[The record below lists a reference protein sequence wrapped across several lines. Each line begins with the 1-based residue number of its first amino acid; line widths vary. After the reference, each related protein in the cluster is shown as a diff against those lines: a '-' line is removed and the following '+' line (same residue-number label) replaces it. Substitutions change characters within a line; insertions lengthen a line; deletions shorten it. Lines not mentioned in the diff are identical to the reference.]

1 MRMALEDYD
10 TVAGTPPNIFWHE
23 GRVSREDRERILGQ
37 KGVVLWFTG
46 LSGSGKS
53 TLANAVA
60 GQLNAQGNLTY
71 ILDGDNLRHGL
82 NKDLGFSVA
91 ERKEN
96 IRRTGEVARLLVDA
110 GLIVL
115 AAFISPLR
123 EDRAQLRQLLGKDY
137 IEVFVDCDLTVCET
151 RDPKNLYKKARAG
164 EIAEF
169 TGISSPYERPEN
181 PELIVRTDQEPL
193 AECVSS
199 VILCLERYFEQG

>member
-1 MRMALEDYD
+1 MALENFKTDQVD
-10 TVAGTPPNIFWHE
+10 HNHIFWHE
-23 GRVSREDRERILGQ
+23 GRISRQVRERILGQ
-37 KGVVLWFTG
+37 QGVVIWFTG

-60 GQLNAQGNLTY
+60 ENLNAQGRLTY
-71 ILDGDNLRHGL
+71 TLDGDNLRHGL

-91 ERKEN
+91 DRQEN

-137 IEVFVDCDLTVCET
+137 IEVFVDCDLAVCEA
-151 RDPKNLYKKARAG
+151 RDPKNLYRKARAG
-164 EIAEF
+164 EIKEF
-169 TGISSPYERPEN
+169 TGISSPYEKPEN
-181 PELIVRTDQEPL
+181 PELVVHTDQESL
-193 AECVSS
+193 AECANRV
-199 VILCLERYFEQG
+199 LNYLAHNLNRGNA

>member
-1 MRMALEDYD
+1 ME
-10 TVAGTPPNIFWHE
+10 GTNIFWHE
-23 GRVSREDRERILGQ
+23 SRVCREDRERILGQ
-37 KGVVLWFTG
+37 RGVVLWFTG

-60 GQLNAQGNLTY
+60 GQLNAQGRLTY
-71 ILDGDNLRHGL
+71 TLDGDNLRQGL
-82 NKDLGFSVA
+82 NKDLGFSTA

-123 EDRAQLRQLLGKDY
+123 ADRAQLRQLLGKDY
-137 IEVFVDCDLTVCET
+137 VEIFVDCDLAVCEA
-151 RDPKNLYKKARAG
+151 RDPKNLYQKARAG

-181 PELIVRTDQEPL
+181 PELVVHTDQESL
-193 AECVSS
+193 AECVSKVLRWLS
-199 VILCLERYFEQG
+199 ATSERYVEQG